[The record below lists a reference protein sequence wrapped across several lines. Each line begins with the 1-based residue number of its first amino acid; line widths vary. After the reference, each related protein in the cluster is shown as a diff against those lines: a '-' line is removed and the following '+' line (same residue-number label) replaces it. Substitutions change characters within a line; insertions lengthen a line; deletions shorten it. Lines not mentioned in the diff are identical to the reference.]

1 MENYRMYGLDFP
13 PEIEFRDY
21 EGGVKIIKRLTIKN
35 TTKNIIKFRFL
46 FQSSTYFTYPLQEI
60 ENISP
65 GLTKSYLISFMNPLN
80 DYKIIYET
88 LNILIY
94 DKQKDKKIYIKLI
107 ATPLKCD
114 VVFPSVLNFKEIVI
128 KQKTTEEF
136 ILRNQGTLNT
146 IIKLSHK
153 NFTKKKKLKIKIEPS
168 QFILKSNQK
177 INVHLVIHTEI
188 PQNYTEYISC
198 SIIEIPK
205 HVERKIFSSD
215 EEDTMNTT
223 INPYDNEENII
234 SDIIKILNQENVE
247 VCLIKKKIQI
257 NWISVL
263 PQIIILSDEKK
274 NIFNKSII
282 NFGKIILG
290 QRITKSIFLQNLTKA
305 PINIMA
311 KKQKENDI
319 FTFTNEK
326 FTLKEMSKE
335 EIVLSING
343 NNPVNEYTEVIQFK
357 ACNDYCIELF
367 LICEIKSIKLQ
378 FQKTMYLFE
387 NTKVGDIINEKIT
400 MRNDENIDLYVEVVN
415 TGYIFNVKNKKF
427 IIKKN
432 SYYSLNLECNCIYPI
447 NSFKRLYF
455 LVHLNKQI
463 FYIDVICNFSTNY
476 QMCPISMHHIYRYKH
491 LIHDKNTIYN
501 SYYDKNEYIDIWDF
515 PVEFDS
521 YKDTPHEL
529 LSEIMDIGERDV
541 FAVPKELDISEFEE
555 KDLMIINK
563 TPIEYTCVWSNA
575 LDKKI
580 REQSIFEIT
589 PSEAQLPPLSYQ
601 KFRVKNVKNLKEKY
615 TREIYECVV
624 FPSNNKDY
632 TKCNSKTLLPPLF
645 LYVTLFQFKTKYLCE
660 TEKID
665 HSLLFFPRNIS
676 FQNMIEGESM
686 YIISKFENN
695 TDLTQIIDFTQF
707 KNELDGIKVYPQ
719 INYVPRKSFLN
730 VIIFYTPQKRELA
743 ESEIKIYYLVNGIE
757 KKCLSIYVSHEIN
770 NVVLNKGEPNINL
783 PCVSTETE
791 SAKKIPIEN
800 MTERNV
806 LCLLIKE
813 DLKDI
818 VNIHIGGKDKYSE
831 HLTEENVKEFER
843 KDIDT
848 NEETRSF
855 INEENKYN
863 FYFFCLSPFEKKN
876 IYISA
881 FCHSNICK
889 SVPLLFT
896 YLLYVNDEDMKNKF
910 TYLKKNMKDH
920 IKTCKQFIINVNIV
934 KCSLILSPKIVE
946 SEPITPGRQ
955 FNAKIRIK
963 NEHPVRIKF
972 RTRTEISQIDGTHIF
987 EQEEIVEAEK
997 YIMTKKNEDVI
1008 SSFSEKYFY
1017 VSFNSKRKGRF
1028 VYRFFV
1034 IVGENKSSVD
1044 IILNVVM
1051 PYFQIIDIN
1060 DFKTPTSVYWNMTSI
1075 DKINAYLKEHL
1086 SKIEV
1091 EYKKSQGIEHM
1102 KKLFSEFDYIEF
1114 NIGNNV
1120 LNEETYVNMVLYN
1133 PLDTPLNVHINTIR
1147 SYILP
1152 ILPPY
1157 VKNQE
1162 EQLAHLLY
1170 EDNAFRN
1177 FMRCLD
1183 SCEISPMQFEIKK
1196 KSTIIVTLLYKHKY
1210 VGFHNMPLIIEA
1222 ENGKIVPLNLCCLT
1236 FQPNVPPIYLMNVK
1250 DLNQHILG
1258 LKNEC
1263 IINVDLLNDS
1273 ELDIFYNIEKNNNFT
1288 VLNSKGVIKRRE
1300 YISLFILISRLSP
1313 SIIRENLILKSYF
1326 KHLQKDIELKKMEI
1340 ELNIN
1345 CTSKDIYK
1353 DSYKKI
1359 NVFNNKCINDVDD
1372 QHIKTYCSNFIPAY
1386 SYIHAQ
1392 NKLFYITPSSIS
1404 IIYAPTNSLVERI
1417 VIIKNYSLSKD
1428 LKFKISNKDTLPGNI
1443 LEISPSKGIIKS
1455 REQTIMRFTFILS
1468 DVLLDIEGNIQIEL
1482 KFVENTSTVKS
1493 ENEDTKK
1500 EVYEDTRENNKTK
1513 IVDAKLLSTSKKKK
1527 EKGFDD
1533 LTFSHAQKIFDNIQ
1547 MFKYTYD
1554 NVNSNMLQKAVR
1566 RLYGVSNGID
1576 EKENSKETT
1585 KQGVTQ
1591 QSQFYFYIHVKLFTC
1606 NSDNAVTEKK
1616 NFENLIKTNIYPKL
1630 LYFKKYIRL
1639 PIPLEDKSKSFFK
1652 RRYLDFDKLEKW
1664 QIQNEQEDATHYK
1677 EKIIYH
1683 KRDIY
1688 CYMFSEMFKS
1698 IIKKHIKKHIAHLFE
1713 ISACSIQTID
1723 SILGED
1729 FFDTMTRN
1737 QKTDLKAPIEEDYS
1751 FLKPTILSHFFSHI
1765 FSDVIKNLIN
1775 ENVTFTKKLD

>member
-1 MENYRMYGLDFP
+1 
-13 PEIEFRDY
+13 
-21 EGGVKIIKRLTIKN
+21 
-35 TTKNIIKFRFL
+35 
-46 FQSSTYFTYPLQEI
+46 
-60 ENISP
+60 
-65 GLTKSYLISFMNPLN
+65 
-80 DYKIIYET
+80 
-88 LNILIY
+88 
-94 DKQKDKKIYIKLI
+94 
-107 ATPLKCD
+107 
-114 VVFPSVLNFKEIVI
+114 
-128 KQKTTEEF
+128 
-136 ILRNQGTLNT
+136 
-146 IIKLSHK
+146 
-153 NFTKKKKLKIKIEPS
+153 
-168 QFILKSNQK
+168 
-177 INVHLVIHTEI
+177 
-188 PQNYTEYISC
+188 
-198 SIIEIPK
+198 
-205 HVERKIFSSD
+205 
-215 EEDTMNTT
+215 
-223 INPYDNEENII
+223 
-234 SDIIKILNQENVE
+234 
-247 VCLIKKKIQI
+247 
-257 NWISVL
+257 
-263 PQIIILSDEKK
+263 
-274 NIFNKSII
+274 
-282 NFGKIILG
+282 
-290 QRITKSIFLQNLTKA
+290 
-305 PINIMA
+305 
-311 KKQKENDI
+311 
-319 FTFTNEK
+319 
-326 FTLKEMSKE
+326 
-335 EIVLSING
+335 
-343 NNPVNEYTEVIQFK
+343 
-357 ACNDYCIELF
+357 
-367 LICEIKSIKLQ
+367 
-378 FQKTMYLFE
+378 
-387 NTKVGDIINEKIT
+387 
-400 MRNDENIDLYVEVVN
+400 
-415 TGYIFNVKNKKF
+415 
-427 IIKKN
+427 
-432 SYYSLNLECNCIYPI
+432 
-447 NSFKRLYF
+447 
-455 LVHLNKQI
+455 
-463 FYIDVICNFSTNY
+463 
-476 QMCPISMHHIYRYKH
+476 
-491 LIHDKNTIYN
+491 
-501 SYYDKNEYIDIWDF
+501 
-515 PVEFDS
+515 
-521 YKDTPHEL
+521 
-529 LSEIMDIGERDV
+529 
-541 FAVPKELDISEFEE
+541 
-555 KDLMIINK
+555 
-563 TPIEYTCVWSNA
+563 
-575 LDKKI
+575 
-580 REQSIFEIT
+580 
-589 PSEAQLPPLSYQ
+589 
-601 KFRVKNVKNLKEKY
+601 
-615 TREIYECVV
+615 
-624 FPSNNKDY
+624 
-632 TKCNSKTLLPPLF
+632 
-645 LYVTLFQFKTKYLCE
+645 
-660 TEKID
+660 
-665 HSLLFFPRNIS
+665 
-676 FQNMIEGESM
+676 
-686 YIISKFENN
+686 
-695 TDLTQIIDFTQF
+695 
-707 KNELDGIKVYPQ
+707 
-719 INYVPRKSFLN
+719 
-730 VIIFYTPQKRELA
+730 
-743 ESEIKIYYLVNGIE
+743 
-757 KKCLSIYVSHEIN
+757 
-770 NVVLNKGEPNINL
+770 
-783 PCVSTETE
+783 
-791 SAKKIPIEN
+791 

-843 KDIDT
+843 KDIET
-848 NEETRSF
+848 NEETRSL
-855 INEENKYN
+855 INEENKYR

-881 FCHSNICK
+881 FCHSSICK

-963 NEHPVRIKF
+963 NEYPVRIKF

-987 EQEEIVEAEK
+987 EKEEIVEAEK

-1017 VSFNSKRKGRF
+1017 VSFNIKRKGRF
-1028 VYRFFV
+1028 V
-1034 IVGENKSSVD
+1034 SSVD

-1114 NIGNNV
+1114 NIGNNI
-1120 LNEETYVNMVLYN
+1120 LDEETYVNLVLYN
-1133 PLDTPLNVHINTIR
+1133 PLDAPLNVHINTIR

-1170 EDNAFRN
+1170 VDNAFRN

-1183 SCEISPMQFEIKK
+1183 NCEISPMQFEIKK
-1196 KSTIIVTLLYKHKY
+1196 KSTITVTLLYKHKY
-1210 VGFHNMPLIIEA
+1210 VGFHNMPLIIEV
-1222 ENGKIVPLNLCCLT
+1222 ENGKVVPLNLCCLT

-1250 DLNQHILG
+1250 DLNQHVLA

-1313 SIIRENLILKSYF
+1313 SIVRENLI
-1326 KHLQKDIELKKMEI
+1326 M
-1340 ELNIN
+1340 
-1345 CTSKDIYK
+1345 
-1353 DSYKKI
+1353 
-1359 NVFNNKCINDVDD
+1359 
-1372 QHIKTYCSNFIPAY
+1372 
-1386 SYIHAQ
+1386 
-1392 NKLFYITPSSIS
+1392 
-1404 IIYAPTNSLVERI
+1404 NSLIERI
-1417 VIIKNYSLSKD
+1417 VIIKNYSHSKN

-1443 LEISPSKGIIKS
+1443 LKISPSKGIIKS

-1493 ENEDTKK
+1493 ENEDTKCSVDEFSETEIE
-1500 EVYEDTRENNKTK
+1500 EVYEDTRENNKTE
-1513 IVDAKLLSTSKKKK
+1513 IVDAKILSASKKKK
-1527 EKGFDD
+1527 KKRFDD

-1554 NVNSNMLQKAVR
+1554 NVNSNMLQKAIR
-1566 RLYGVSNGID
+1566 RLYGVSNEGTD

-1606 NSDNAVTEKK
+1606 NSDNVGTEKK

-1652 RRYLDFDKLEKW
+1652 RRYLDFDKLEKR
-1664 QIQNEQEDATHYK
+1664 QIQNEQEDETHYK

-1683 KRDIY
+1683 KREIY

-1698 IIKKHIKKHIAHLFE
+1698 IIKKHIKKHIAHLFD

-1723 SILGED
+1723 SILRED

-1751 FLKPTILSHFFSHI
+1751 FLKPTILSYFFSHI